1 MKLNIEELR
10 EKYPGI
16 KDVIFTKYEI
26 TERTKDIAREFNER
40 FKGEELVLITVMAG
54 GLSYTH
60 EFMKRLDITP
70 LYFDYIARSSYK
82 FGEKMSEPKTF
93 YEGKIDIK
101 GKNVAIVDEIVDSGE
116 TMNKL
121 IELLKGYGPKSIS
134 VVSIISKPNRIK
146 PPQDV
151 KEYYCFEY
159 QTDEFLVGYGLDYN
173 QKYRNLPF
181 IASVYRDHDFFKE

>member
-1 MKLNIEELR
+1 MSSEFLGLRKELQSQNKR
-10 EKYPGI
+10 FE
-16 KDVIFTKYEI
+16 
-26 TERTKDIAREFNER
+26 NED
-40 FKGEELVLITVMAG
+40 LVLITVMAG

-82 FGEKMSEPKTF
+82 FGQKMDNPKTF

-116 TMNKL
+116 TMLKL
-121 IELLKGYGPKSIS
+121 IELLEKYEPKSIS
-134 VVSIISKPNRIK
+134 VVSIISKPTRVR
-146 PPQDV
+146 PPENV

-159 QTDEFLVGYGLDYN
+159 ETEEGALTLTINTDKVKDAIITT
-173 QKYRNLPF
+173 YRIFNEG
-181 IASVYRDHDFFKE
+181 I